1 MGDAFVAFIEIW
13 CEIPF
18 LKNFA
23 GLELRIYFE
32 LKFEAESFWSANEVL
47 GVDKDTT
54 GVDLRVSI
62 EKRKKL

>member
-1 MGDAFVAFIEIW
+1 M
-13 CEIPF
+13 
-18 LKNFA
+18 KNFA